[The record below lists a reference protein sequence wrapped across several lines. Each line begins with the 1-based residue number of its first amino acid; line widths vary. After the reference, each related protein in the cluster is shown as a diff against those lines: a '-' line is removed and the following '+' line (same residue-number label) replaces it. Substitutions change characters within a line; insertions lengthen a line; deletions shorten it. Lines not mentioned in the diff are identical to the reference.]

1 MSSVDLATLRHLY
14 IDEQL
19 SIRSV
24 AATLHVDPRTV
35 HTALIRGRITRRQR
49 WKQRATSTDRA
60 ARGQLD
66 EARLRQLYLGEQ
78 RSIREIAE
86 MLKTCTATVH
96 HALVAWNIPRRKRG
110 RREESSQQLVFCED
124 CAVEQQASVS
134 YVEQAVEMLSVTDR
148 TLREIS

>member
-1 MSSVDLATLRHLY
+1 MSTVDLATLRHLY
-14 IDEQL
+14 VDEQL

-24 AATLHVDPRTV
+24 AATLHVDPSTV
-35 HTALIRGRITRRQR
+35 HTALIRGRIARRQR
-49 WKQRATSTDRA
+49 RERRATPTERV

-86 MLKTCTATVH
+86 ILKTCTATVH

-110 RREESSQQLVFCED
+110 RPDKQPLLIREDDTAEAPATMPVMEL
-124 CAVEQQASVS
+124 AT
-134 YVEQAVEMLSVTDR
+134 EMQ
-148 TLREIS
+148 